1 MPTCPHRTKKVSGTE
16 SVPSWV
22 ISGYGEHVVG
32 FRIALLFVTV
42 LVWPH
47 EDNVQNW
54 SSTRL
59 ISKTS
64 PLEIAPNY
72 MVVLPS
78 RCFVGRT
85 CGRSNC
91 NVFCTVVDAP
101 PTGAFK
107 TFTRTYCCFS
117 LTQFRS
123 QNSHTSVSFDT
134 VFLLTLALP
143 TGVVGVHLSLG
154 TCSIF
159 D

>member
-59 ISKTS
+59 ISETP
-64 PLEIAPNY
+64 PLEIDSKLHGSLAFT
-72 MVVLPS
+72 L
-78 RCFVGRT
+78 
-85 CGRSNC
+85 
-91 NVFCTVVDAP
+91 FCWPILWTIELQ
-101 PTGAFK
+101 
-107 TFTRTYCCFS
+107 RILYCCGC
-117 LTQFRS
+117 
-123 QNSHTSVSFDT
+123 VSDGCFQD
-134 VFLLTLALP
+134 VYALALLFL
-143 TGVVGVHLSLG
+143 T
-154 TCSIF
+154 
-159 D
+159 